1 MDVFKEQLA
10 ELLVEA
16 KESLSSGLAV
26 GSHADD
32 AASDNAESDANTVA
46 ANLSNES
53 SETVDTKSQPVLEKA
68 IQMLQTTK
76 AADIGISGVQTAG
89 GSPNISMGSLGTEPS
104 SDAEYYTPLGS
115 PDESRRSSIAIP
127 SAIVS
132 LICPVVTVTFD
143 FLNSF
148 KTAVERN

>member
-16 KESLSSGLAV
+16 KEIPPSGHAV
-26 GSHADD
+26 GSCADD
-32 AASDNAESDANTVA
+32 AASDNTESDANTVA
-46 ANLSNES
+46 TNLSNES
-53 SETVDTKSQPVLEKA
+53 SETVDIKSQPVLEKA

-76 AADIGISGVQTAG
+76 VADVGISGVQTSG

-104 SDAEYYTPLGS
+104 SDAEYFTPVGS

-127 SAIVS
+127 SAVVS

-143 FLNSF
+143 YFNPF